1 MASGGNTWFKIKRA
15 KLRAQDVERA
25 CGSNKRLSVGDNQR
39 AGRYLTT
46 LPRAKPAMIEGCE
59 IKVLEPAAW
68 VGSRHSMNDKN
79 YRRYGKDDGGARTQH
94 AGLRNGMRG
103 TGVVVQVVD
112 AEWKLY
118 HIG

>member
-25 CGSNKRLSVGDNQR
+25 CGSNKRLSVTDNGR
-39 AGRYLTT
+39 AGRAATAS
-46 LPRAKPAMIEGCE
+46 PRAKPAMIEGCE
-59 IKVLEPAAW
+59 IKVLEPASW

-79 YRRYGKDDGGARTQH
+79 YRRDGKDEGSRTQH

-103 TGVVVQVVD
+103 RGVVVQVVD